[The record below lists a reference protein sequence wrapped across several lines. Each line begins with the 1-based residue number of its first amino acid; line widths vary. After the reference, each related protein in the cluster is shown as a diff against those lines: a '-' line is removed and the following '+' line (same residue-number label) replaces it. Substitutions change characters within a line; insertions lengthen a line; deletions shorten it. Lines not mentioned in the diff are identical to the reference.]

1 MPCYEVRTMSV
12 EFKTENRELLDA
24 AIRNSNILVTAKNN
38 GIIEFAF
45 GKIVL
50 DTNTGVAEVQEGY
63 QSKLNEIKRNYSKE
77 AIKAAAKKMQWGVKM
92 AGYQATVTKM
102 KW

>member
-12 EFKTENRELLDA
+12 EFKAENRQLLDA
-24 AIRNSNILVTAKNN
+24 AIRNSNILVTGKNE
-38 GIIEFAF
+38 GVIEFAY

-50 DTNTGVAEVQEGY
+50 NTNTGIAEVQDRY

-77 AIKAAAKKMQWGVKM
+77 CIKAAAKKMQWNVKM
-92 AGYQATVTKM
+92 AGYQATISKLQ
-102 KW
+102 W